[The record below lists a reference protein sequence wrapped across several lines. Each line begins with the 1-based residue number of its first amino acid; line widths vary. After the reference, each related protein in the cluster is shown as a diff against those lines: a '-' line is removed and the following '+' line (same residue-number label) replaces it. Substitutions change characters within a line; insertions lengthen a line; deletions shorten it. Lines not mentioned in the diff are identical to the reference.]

1 MRAFFLINNGET
13 SMTKLVKLTAI
24 ATTVA
29 TLSACM
35 PFSVDEGEIGLVT
48 KYGEIIETKTAGLH
62 WRSWLEDDITFSTRE
77 QKIVLGAFDEKGDLT
92 SGISA
97 YTRDTQTVTTALTI
111 TYKLTDPVAVYRNY
125 RTTQNMINQLLEPR
139 SRQALEVVFS
149 DYTAQRA
156 LENRAKLTTDI
167 TNQIREAVKGYPI
180 EITAVQSVIQ
190 FNKEYEKRVEESVQK
205 NVAIQTA
212 ERELLIQQKQAEIVK
227 VNAQA
232 KADAEVIQ
240 AKADAEKVRLA
251 GEAEAAAIRA
261 KGEALKEN
269 RQLVD
274 LTAAEKWNGV
284 LPSTMTPNSAV
295 PFVKL
300 GGQ

>member
-1 MRAFFLINNGET
+1 
-13 SMTKLVKLTAI
+13 MTKLVKLTAI

-35 PFSVDEGEIGLVT
+35 PFSVDEGELGLVT
-48 KYGEIIETKTAGLH
+48 MYGEIIETKTAGLH

>member
-1 MRAFFLINNGET
+1 
-13 SMTKLVKLTAI
+13 MTKLVKLTAI

-111 TYKLTDPVAVYRNY
+111 TDKLTDPVAVYRNY

>member
-1 MRAFFLINNGET
+1 
-13 SMTKLVKLTAI
+13 MTKLVKLTAI

-180 EITAVQSVIQ
+180 ETTAVQSVIQ

>member
-1 MRAFFLINNGET
+1 MKKSLIKI
-13 SMTKLVKLTAI
+13 SVLAVAI
-24 ATTVA
+24 ATV
-29 TLSACM
+29 SACS
-35 PFSVDEGEIGLVT
+35 PFSVDEGELGLVT
-48 KYGEIIETKTAGLH
+48 KYGEIIEQKGAGLH
-62 WRSWLEDDITFSTRE
+62 WRSWLEDDVIFSTRE
-77 QKIVLGAFDEKGDLT
+77 IKALIGKFDENGDVVA
-92 SGISA
+92 GVSA

-111 TYKLTDPVAVYRNY
+111 SYKLTDPVSVYKNF
-125 RTTQNMINQLLEPR
+125 RTTENMAAQLIEPR

-149 DYTAQRA
+149 NYSAQKA
-156 LENRAKLTTDI
+156 LENRAQLSTDI
-167 TNQIREAVKGYPI
+167 TAQIRKAVEGYPI
-180 EITAVQSVIQ
+180 EIVSVQSVIQ
-190 FNKEYEKRVEESVQK
+190 FSKEYEKRVEESVQK

-212 ERELLIQQKQAEIVK
+212 ERELIIQQKQAEIVK

-269 RQLVD
+269 RQLVE

-284 LPSTMTPNSAV
+284 LPTTMTPNGTV
-295 PFVKL
+295 PFVQL
-300 GGQ
+300 GK

>member
-1 MRAFFLINNGET
+1 MKKILLIAP
-13 SMTKLVKLTAI
+13 LAI
-24 ATTVA
+24 A
-29 TLSACM
+29 LSACS

-48 KYGEIIETKTAGLH
+48 KYGEIIETKSAGLH

-77 QKIVLGAFDEKGDLT
+77 QKIVLGAFDGNGDLAG
-92 SGISA
+92 GISA

-111 TYKLTDPVAVYRNY
+111 TYKLTDPVAVYKNY
-125 RTTQNMINQLLEPR
+125 RTTDNMINQLIEPR

-149 DYTAQRA
+149 EYTAQRA

-180 EITAVQSVIQ
+180 EITAVQTVIQ

-212 ERELLIQQKQAEIVK
+212 ERELIIQQKQAEIVK

-269 RQLVD
+269 RQLVE

-284 LPSTMTPNSAV
+284 LPTTMTPNGTV
-295 PFVKL
+295 PFVKV
-300 GGQ
+300 GQ

>member
-1 MRAFFLINNGET
+1 
-13 SMTKLVKLTAI
+13 MTKLVKLTAI

-77 QKIVLGAFDEKGDLT
+77 QKIVLGAFDKKGDLT

>member
-1 MRAFFLINNGET
+1 
-13 SMTKLVKLTAI
+13 MTKLVKLTAI

-156 LENRAKLTTDI
+156 LENRAKLTIDI

-240 AKADAEKVRLA
+240 AKA
-251 GEAEAAAIRA
+251 AAIRA

>member
-1 MRAFFLINNGET
+1 MKK
-13 SMTKLVKLTAI
+13 SYLVLALTA
-24 ATTVA
+24 ALS
-29 TLSACM
+29 LSACT

-48 KYGEIIETKTAGLH
+48 KYGEIVKTKSAGLH
-62 WRSWLEDDITFSTRE
+62 WRSWLEDDIKFSTRE
-77 QKIVLGAFDEKGDLT
+77 QKITLGSFDSSGDLT

-97 YTRDTQTVTTALTI
+97 YTRDTQTVTTALVI
-111 TYKLTDPVAVYRNY
+111 TYKLTDPILVYKNY
-125 RTTQNMINQLLEPR
+125 RTTENMINQLIEPR
-139 SRQALEVVFS
+139 SRQALEIVFS
-149 DYTAQRA
+149 GYTAQRA

-167 TNQIREAVKGYPI
+167 TAQIREAVKGYPL
-180 EITAVQSVIQ
+180 EITAVQTVIQ

-212 ERELLIQQKQAEIVK
+212 ERELIIQQKQAEIVK

-269 RQLVD
+269 RQLVE

-284 LPSTMTPNSAV
+284 LPTTMTPNGSV
-295 PFVKL
+295 PFIKV
-300 GGQ
+300 GQ

>member
-1 MRAFFLINNGET
+1 
-13 SMTKLVKLTAI
+13 MTKLVKLTAI

-97 YTRDTQTVTTALTI
+97 YTLDTQTVTTALTI

>member
-1 MRAFFLINNGET
+1 
-13 SMTKLVKLTAI
+13 MTKLVKLTAI

-92 SGISA
+92 SGVSA

>member
-1 MRAFFLINNGET
+1 
-13 SMTKLVKLTAI
+13 MTKLVKLTAI

-167 TNQIREAVKGYPI
+167 TNQIREAIKGYPI

>member
-1 MRAFFLINNGET
+1 
-13 SMTKLVKLTAI
+13 MTKLVKLTAI

-62 WRSWLEDDITFSTRE
+62 WRSLLEDDITFSTRE

>member
-1 MRAFFLINNGET
+1 
-13 SMTKLVKLTAI
+13 MTKLVKLTAI

-139 SRQALEVVFS
+139 SRQALEVIFS

>member
-1 MRAFFLINNGET
+1 
-13 SMTKLVKLTAI
+13 MTKLVKLTAI

-167 TNQIREAVKGYPI
+167 TNQIQEAVKGYPI

-261 KGEALKEN
+261 KVEALKEN

>member
-1 MRAFFLINNGET
+1 
-13 SMTKLVKLTAI
+13 MTKLVKLTAI

-251 GEAEAAAIRA
+251 GEAEAAAIRT

>member
-1 MRAFFLINNGET
+1 MKKSIIHTALAG
-13 SMTKLVKLTAI
+13 AI
-24 ATTVA
+24 AMS
-29 TLSACM
+29 LSACS
-35 PFSVDEGEIGLVT
+35 PFSVDEGEIGLIT
-48 KYGEIIETKTAGLH
+48 KYGEIVETKSAGLH
-62 WRSWLEDDITFSTRE
+62 WRSWLEDNTIFSTRE
-77 QKIVLGAFDEKGDLT
+77 QKIVLGKFDDT
-92 SGISA
+92 SDSIVGISA
-97 YTRDTQTVTTALTI
+97 YTSDAQTVTTVLTI
-111 TYKLTDPVAVYRNY
+111 TYKLTDPIQVYKNY
-125 RTTQNMINQLLEPR
+125 RTTENMINQLLEPR

-149 DYTAQRA
+149 SYTAQRA

-167 TNQIREAVKGYPI
+167 TNQIREAVKNYPL
-180 EITAVQSVIQ
+180 EITAVQTVIQ
-190 FNKEYEKRVEESVQK
+190 FNKEYERRVEESVQK

-227 VNAQA
+227 VNAKA

-269 RQLVD
+269 RQLVE

-284 LPSTMTPNSAV
+284 LPSTMTPSGAL
-295 PFVKL
+295 PFVKINNKE
-300 GGQ
+300 

>member
-1 MRAFFLINNGET
+1 
-13 SMTKLVKLTAI
+13 MTKLVKLTAI

-97 YTRDTQTVTTALTI
+97 YTRDTQTVTTVLTI

>member
-1 MRAFFLINNGET
+1 
-13 SMTKLVKLTAI
+13 MTKLVKLTAI

-167 TNQIREAVKGYPI
+167 TNQIRESVKGYPI

>member
-1 MRAFFLINNGET
+1 MKK
-13 SMTKLVKLTAI
+13 SYLVLTLTAALI
-24 ATTVA
+24 
-29 TLSACM
+29 LSACT

-48 KYGEIIETKTAGLH
+48 KYGEIVEQKSAGLH
-62 WRSWLEDDITFSTRE
+62 WRSWLEDDIKFSTRE
-77 QKIVLGAFDEKGDLT
+77 QKITLGSFDSSGDLT

-97 YTRDTQTVTTALTI
+97 YTRDTQTVTTALVI
-111 TYKLTDPVAVYRNY
+111 TYKLTDPILVYKNY
-125 RTTQNMINQLLEPR
+125 RTTENMINQLIEPR
-139 SRQALEVVFS
+139 SRQALEIVFS
-149 DYTAQRA
+149 SYTAQRA

-167 TNQIREAVKGYPI
+167 TAQIREAVKGYPL
-180 EITAVQSVIQ
+180 EITAVQTVIQ

-212 ERELLIQQKQAEIVK
+212 ERELIIQQKQAEIVK

-261 KGEALKEN
+261 KDEALKEN
-269 RQLVD
+269 RQLVE

-284 LPSTMTPNSAV
+284 LPTTMTPNGSV
-295 PFVKL
+295 PFIKV
-300 GGQ
+300 GQ

>member
-1 MRAFFLINNGET
+1 MKK
-13 SMTKLVKLTAI
+13 SYLVLALTA
-24 ATTVA
+24 VLS
-29 TLSACM
+29 LSACT

-48 KYGEIIETKTAGLH
+48 KYGEIVETKSAGLH
-62 WRSWLEDDITFSTRE
+62 WRSWLEDDIKFSTRE
-77 QKIVLGAFDEKGDLT
+77 QKITLGSFDSSGDLT

-97 YTRDTQTVTTALTI
+97 YTRDTQTVTTALVI
-111 TYKLTDPVAVYRNY
+111 TYKLTDPILVYKNY
-125 RTTQNMINQLLEPR
+125 RTTENMINQLIEPR
-139 SRQALEVVFS
+139 SRQALEIVFS
-149 DYTAQRA
+149 GYTAQRA

-167 TNQIREAVKGYPI
+167 TAQIREAVKGYPL
-180 EITAVQSVIQ
+180 EITAVQTVIQ

-212 ERELLIQQKQAEIVK
+212 ERELIIQQKQAEIVK

-269 RQLVD
+269 RQLVE
-274 LTAAEKWNGV
+274 LTAAENGTV
-284 LPSTMTPNSAV
+284 YC
-295 PFVKL
+295 
-300 GGQ
+300 QQQ

>member
-1 MRAFFLINNGET
+1 
-13 SMTKLVKLTAI
+13 MTKLTKLTA
-24 ATTVA
+24 VA
-29 TLSACM
+29 VAILSITACS

-48 KYGEIIETKTAGLH
+48 KYGEIVETKTAGLH
-62 WRSWLEDDITFSTRE
+62 WRSWLEDDTIFSTRE
-77 QKIVLGAFDEKGDLT
+77 QKAVLGKFDDETD
-92 SGISA
+92 SVVGISA
-97 YTRDTQTVTTALTI
+97 YTRDTQTVTTVLTI
-111 TYKLTDPVAVYRNY
+111 TYKLTDPVAVYKNY
-125 RTTQNMINQLLEPR
+125 RTTDNMINQLLEPR
-139 SRQALEVVFS
+139 SRQALEIVFS

-156 LENRAKLTTDI
+156 LENRAKLTNDI
-167 TNQIREAVKGYPI
+167 TAQIREAVKNYPI
-180 EITAVQSVIQ
+180 EITAVQTVIQ

-269 RQLVD
+269 RQLVE

-284 LPSTMTPNSAV
+284 LPQTMTPSGAL
-295 PFVKL
+295 PFVKINNKE
-300 GGQ
+300 

>member
-1 MRAFFLINNGET
+1 MKKAYLILALT
-13 SMTKLVKLTAI
+13 SALS
-24 ATTVA
+24 
-29 TLSACM
+29 LSACS

-48 KYGEIIETKTAGLH
+48 KYGEIVEQKSAGLH
-62 WRSWLEDDITFSTRE
+62 WRSWLEDDIKFSTRE
-77 QKIVLGAFDEKGDLT
+77 QKITLGSFDESGDLT
-92 SGISA
+92 GGISA
-97 YTRDTQTVTTALTI
+97 YTRDTQTVVTALVI
-111 TYKLTDPVAVYRNY
+111 TYKLTDPILVYKNY
-125 RTTQNMINQLLEPR
+125 RTTENMINQLIEPR
-139 SRQALEVVFS
+139 SRQALEIVFS
-149 DYTAQRA
+149 SYTAQRA

-167 TNQIREAVKGYPI
+167 TAQIREAVKGYPL
-180 EITAVQSVIQ
+180 ENTAVQTVIQ

-212 ERELLIQQKQAEIVK
+212 ERELIIQQKQAEIVK

-240 AKADAEKVRLA
+240 AKAEAEKVRLA

-269 RQLVD
+269 RQLVE

-284 LPSTMTPNSAV
+284 LPTTMTPNGSV
-295 PFVKL
+295 PFIKV
-300 GGQ
+300 GQ

>member
-1 MRAFFLINNGET
+1 MRKKAIHIA
-13 SMTKLVKLTAI
+13 LTGAI
-24 ATTVA
+24 IA
-29 TLSACM
+29 LSTACS

-48 KYGEIIETKTAGLH
+48 KYGEIVETKTAGLH
-62 WRSWLEDDITFSTRE
+62 WRSWLEDDTIFSTRE
-77 QKIVLGAFDEKGDLT
+77 QKIVLGKIDDST
-92 SGISA
+92 DSVVGISA
-97 YTRDTQTVTTALTI
+97 YTRDTQTVTTVLTI
-111 TYKLTDPVAVYRNY
+111 TYKLTDPVAVYKNY
-125 RTTQNMINQLLEPR
+125 RTTENMINQLLEPR

-167 TNQIREAVKGYPI
+167 TAQIRDAVKDYPL
-180 EITAVQSVIQ
+180 EITAVQTVIQ

-212 ERELLIQQKQAEIVK
+212 ERELLIQQKQAEIIK

-232 KADAEVIQ
+232 KADSEVIQ

-269 RQLVD
+269 RQLVE

-284 LPSTMTPNSAV
+284 LPATMVPNGTV
-295 PFVKL
+295 PFVNV
-300 GGQ
+300 GGK

>member
-1 MRAFFLINNGET
+1 
-13 SMTKLVKLTAI
+13 MTKLVKLTAI

-156 LENRAKLTTDI
+156 LENRAKLTIDI

>member
-1 MRAFFLINNGET
+1 MKKMCR
-13 SMTKLVKLTAI
+13 
-24 ATTVA
+24 
-29 TLSACM
+29 LSALAILVASISACS
-35 PFSVDEGEIGLVT
+35 PFSVDEGELGLVT
-48 KYGEIIETKTAGLH
+48 KYGEIVEQKGAGLH
-62 WRSWLEDDITFSTRE
+62 WRSWLEDDVVFSTRE
-77 QKIVLGAFDEKGDLT
+77 VKARIGQFDDNGDVI
-92 SGISA
+92 SGVSA

-111 TYKLTDPVAVYRNY
+111 SYKLTDPIAVYKNF
-125 RTTQNMINQLLEPR
+125 RTTENMASQLIEPR

-149 DYTAQRA
+149 NYTAQKA
-156 LENRAKLTTDI
+156 LENRAQLSTDI
-167 TNQIREAVKGYPI
+167 TTQIRKAVEGYPI
-180 EITAVQSVIQ
+180 EIVSVQSVIQ
-190 FNKEYEKRVEESVQK
+190 FSKEYEKRVEESVQK

-212 ERELLIQQKQAEIVK
+212 ERELIIQQKQAEIVK

-269 RQLVD
+269 RQLVE

-284 LPSTMTPNSAV
+284 LPTTMTPNGTL
-295 PFVKL
+295 PFVKV
-300 GGQ
+300 Q

>member
-1 MRAFFLINNGET
+1 
-13 SMTKLVKLTAI
+13 MTKLVKLTAI

-167 TNQIREAVKGYPI
+167 TNQIREAVKVYPI